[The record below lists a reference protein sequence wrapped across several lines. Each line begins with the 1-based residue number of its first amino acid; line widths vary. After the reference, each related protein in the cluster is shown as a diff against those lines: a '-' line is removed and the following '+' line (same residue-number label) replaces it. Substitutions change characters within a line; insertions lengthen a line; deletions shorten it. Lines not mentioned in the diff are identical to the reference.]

1 MVKIISDSTC
11 DLTPDLLSKYDI
23 DILPLHILL
32 GEKEYKDGINITP
45 DQIYSWSDAN
55 KTTPKTSAPALSETI
70 DLFRPYV
77 EEGRNIVCFSISN
90 SMSSSGNVMQL
101 AAEELDA
108 QDLITVID
116 SANLSTGIGL
126 LVIEAAILAQNNKTA
141 AEISVAV
148 ESLKPYVRASFVVDT
163 LTYLHRGG
171 RCSAIAAMAGGLLKL
186 HPQIIVEHGAMK
198 PTKKYRGKMDSVIL
212 SYVKDM
218 EPALKH
224 ARPDRVFITHSGC
237 EPTIINAVRSYLEG
251 LGIFREIPRNPGRR
265 RNFQPL
271 RSRNPGRFIHRI
283 LICLS
288 FLSAEVTYLPTKRAG
303 IFLPEIKSGNTQLP
317 PALSEE
323 SGSAQQPGYPTS
335 QDSYAHDHAAV
346 FSSFSEWKSSKS
358 A

>member
-70 DLFRPYV
+70 ELFRPYV

-101 AAEELDA
+101 AAEELNA

-163 LTYLHRGG
+163 LTYLHRH
-171 RCSAIAAMAGGLLKL
+171 RR
-186 HPQIIVEHGAMK
+186 H
-198 PTKKYRGKMDSVIL
+198 
-212 SYVKDM
+212 
-218 EPALKH
+218 
-224 ARPDRVFITHSGC
+224 
-237 EPTIINAVRSYLEG
+237 
-251 LGIFREIPRNPGRR
+251 GRR
-265 RNFQPL
+265 SFKAPPPDHR
-271 RSRNPGRFIHRI
+271 RARCHETDKKIPGQNGFRYP
-283 LICLS
+283 
-288 FLSAEVTYLPTKRAG
+288 FLCERYGACFKAC
-303 IFLPEIKSGNTQLP
+303 
-317 PALSEE
+317 A
-323 SGSAQQPGYPTS
+323 SGSRVYHT
-335 QDSYAHDHAAV
+335 
-346 FSSFSEWKSSKS
+346 FRL
-358 A
+358 

>member
-70 DLFRPYV
+70 ELFRPYV

-101 AAEELDA
+101 AAEELNA

-148 ESLKPYVRASFVVDT
+148 ENLKPYVRASFVVDT
-163 LTYLHRGG
+163 LTYLHR
-171 RCSAIAAMAGGLLKL
+171 
-186 HPQIIVEHGAMK
+186 
-198 PTKKYRGKMDSVIL
+198 D
-212 SYVKDM
+212 
-218 EPALKH
+218 
-224 ARPDRVFITHSGC
+224 
-237 EPTIINAVRSYLEG
+237 
-251 LGIFREIPRNPGRR
+251 GRR
-265 RNFQPL
+265 SFKAPPPDHR
-271 RSRNPGRFIHRI
+271 RARCHETDKKIPGQNGFRYP
-283 LICLS
+283 
-288 FLSAEVTYLPTKRAG
+288 FLCERYGACFKAC
-303 IFLPEIKSGNTQLP
+303 
-317 PALSEE
+317 A
-323 SGSAQQPGYPTS
+323 SGSRVYHT
-335 QDSYAHDHAAV
+335 
-346 FSSFSEWKSSKS
+346 FRL
-358 A
+358 